1 MRLVVAARAAAS
13 LLLLVGGPVVAATQE
28 TIKLATLAPE
38 GSTWMQVLEEYDAA
52 LRADT
57 GGRLQ
62 LVPFSGGV
70 AGAEPDVLRKIRFGQ
85 LDGAG
90 LTGLGLGIIAP
101 VERVL
106 EGPYVFHGYA
116 QVDAIHAAA
125 QATVEAALAEAGYT
139 VLGWAEVG
147 FVYLFTRQPVSSI
160 AELRRLRVWAWAGD
174 PVADATFAAWGV
186 SPVRLP
192 LADVFTSLQ
201 TGGLDGIYAAPLGLI
216 ALQWHTHMR
225 YMLDLPLGIASGA
238 LVLTNRRL
246 DGLAPELREPL
257 LHNGRVYMDRLRQ
270 RTREDGEAAI
280 RTLRNR
286 GIEILTVGDGERRQ
300 FERAAAVARRS
311 MAPLLYPATLLDLVE
326 RAAFAA
332 P

>member
-1 MRLVVAARAAAS
+1 MRGTAAVCRLALLFVLLTPALGVAE
-13 LLLLVGGPVVAATQE
+13 E

-38 GSTWMQVLEEYDAA
+38 GSTWMQVLDEYDAA
-52 LRADT
+52 VRADT

-62 LVPFSGGV
+62 LLPFPGGV

-90 LTGLGLGIIAP
+90 LTGLGLGLIAP

-106 EGPYVFHGYA
+106 EGPYVFRDYT

-125 QATVEAALAEAGYT
+125 KSEVEAALTDAGYT

-160 AELRRLRVWAWAGD
+160 ADLRRLRLWAWAGD

-201 TGGLDGIYAAPLGLI
+201 TGGLDGVYAAPLGLI
-216 ALQWHTHMR
+216 ALQWHTHVR
-225 YMLDLPLGIASGA
+225 YMLDLPIGIASGA
-238 LVLTNRRL
+238 LVLANRRL
-246 DGLAPELREPL
+246 DLLPTELRDPL
-257 LHNGRVYMDRLRQ
+257 LRNGRVYMERLRV
-270 RTREDGEAAI
+270 RTRDDAEVAI
-280 RTLRNR
+280 STLRRR
-286 GIEILTVGDGERRQ
+286 GLKLIAVDERERGE
-300 FERAAAVARRS
+300 FERAATVARQTMS
-311 MAPLLYPATLLDLVE
+311 AQLYPAALLEAVE
-326 RAAFAA
+326 RAAFAT

>member
-1 MRLVVAARAAAS
+1 MIRAATVA
-13 LLLLVGGPVVAATQE
+13 LLLALGPALGGTQE
-28 TIKLATLAPE
+28 IIKLATLAPE
-38 GSTWMQVLEEYDAA
+38 GSAWMQVLEEYDAA
-52 LRADT
+52 VRAET

-62 LVPFSGGV
+62 LLPFPGGV

-90 LTGLGLGIIAP
+90 LTGLGLGLIAP

-106 EGPYVFHGYA
+106 EGPYVFDGYG

-125 QATVEAALAEAGYT
+125 ESEVEAALAEGGYT

-147 FVYLFTRQPVSSI
+147 FVYLFTRQPVTSI
-160 AELRRLRVWAWAGD
+160 ADLRRLRLWSWAGD

-201 TGGLDGIYAAPLGLI
+201 TGGLDGVYAAPLGLI
-216 ALQWHTHMR
+216 ALQWHTHVR
-225 YMLDLPLGIASGA
+225 YMLDLPLGVASGA
-238 LVLTNRRL
+238 LVVANRRL
-246 DGLAPELREPL
+246 DRLSADLREPL
-257 LHNGRVYMDRLRQ
+257 LSNGRVYMERLRL
-270 RTREDGEAAI
+270 RSREDGEVAI
-280 RTLRNR
+280 STLRDR
-286 GIEILTVGDGERRQ
+286 GLEVLTANAQEHAE
-300 FERAAAVARRS
+300 FERAAAVARQS
-311 MAPLLYPATLLDLVE
+311 MAARLYPPDLLE
-326 RAAFAA
+326 AAEQAAFAA